1 MFSHCNEMDT
11 GCSAVEDDE
20 FKEYIKENIIM
31 AVLRI
36 TDSRSVAICRLMKK
50 SLT

>member
-1 MFSHCNEMDT
+1 MFSHSNEMDT
-11 GCSAVEDDE
+11 GCSTVKDDE